1 MIHTGM
7 KDIKKSEK
15 TYNKH
20 WKLFPFQI
28 LGKQLQKHNFIFRYI
43 IKCFAFFFFFFFIL
57 AEE

>member
-43 IKCFAFFFFFFFIL
+43 IKCFAFFFFFLF
-57 AEE
+57 